1 MRLAGVHHLPLVPAL
16 LLICFTPLAAQDSA
30 HQQPNAP
37 APDPPAAASPH
48 LDLFGLA
55 AAIRGSYYHPDDLS
69 SMDCA
74 VAVDWDALAT
84 QLKSSAATES
94 INALK
99 QAKVRVHAER
109 SKEPRVA
116 VDWGTGDVA
125 NKEILEEGMRKAF
138 SGFFKIYWPL
148 DASSIA
154 PTADENPR
162 LEAAD
167 DGGYLVRFDTPDAQ
181 VAEEVDKR
189 GIVTKLSYTAPA
201 GANSATSTTTTTT
214 LVPRFSEAPN
224 DIPGHPRLLTA
235 VDVTQQMDTPKAEVH
250 VALDYQSAGG
260 VHIPSHVTFAIAQ
273 SYTVP
278 LQFTGCS
285 VTRAGRTAP

>member
-1 MRLAGVHHLPLVPAL
+1 MRLAGVRPLPLLPAL

-30 HQQPNAP
+30 HQQPTAP

-48 LDLFGLA
+48 LDLLGLA
-55 AAIRGSYYHPDDLS
+55 AAIGSSYYHPDDLS

-125 NKEILEEGMRKAF
+125 HKEILEEGMRKAF

-154 PTADENPR
+154 PTADENPK

-167 DGGYLVRFDTPDAQ
+167 DGGYLLRFDTPDAQ

-189 GIVTKLSYTAPA
+189 GIVTRLSYTAPA
-201 GANSATSTTTTTT
+201 GASSATTTT

-235 VDVTQQMDTPKAEVH
+235 VDVTQQMGTPKAGVH

-273 SYTVP
+273 SYTIP
-278 LQFTGCS
+278 LQFKGCS
-285 VTRAGRTAP
+285 VTRAGHAAP